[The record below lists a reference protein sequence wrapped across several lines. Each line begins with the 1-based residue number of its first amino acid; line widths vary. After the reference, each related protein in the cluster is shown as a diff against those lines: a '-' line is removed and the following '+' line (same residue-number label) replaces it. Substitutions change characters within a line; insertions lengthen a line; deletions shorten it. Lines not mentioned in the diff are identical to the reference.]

1 VYYNRKDCCQD
12 RSVQTRLRL
21 FDENRN
27 LVFSGPPFGSSAK
40 EQSFFFNHPIP
51 TAGLDTNLQQPV
63 KSDMNAPRP
72 VFDPEPKPSHPVM
85 TPWKTPDQQLLD
97 KVMKAG
103 DDLVTINMTIQDK
116 YKRFATE
123 NNAAANYQ
131 GVVLQQ
137 RKQLIAG
144 VMSLIKER
152 SALGEEIQ
160 EYTKLSTNQDNL
172 EKGAIS
178 SQIYSWIWMCVALLS
193 IILFFIFLIWPTY
206 IQHSVPIISWTILI
220 LGTLLTT
227 IFIGGNIAFLLW
239 IFILVSIFFHLVNQR
254 FQI

>member
-1 VYYNRKDCCQD
+1 MAIIKVTHNIENSQIALDAAEVPNLDASKITSGQFADARISSS
-12 RSVQTRLRL
+12 SVVAHSPETDL
-21 FDENRN
+21 
-27 LVFSGPPFGSSAK
+27 
-40 EQSFFFNHPIP
+40 
-51 TAGLDTNLQQPV
+51 QPV
-63 KSDMNAPRP
+63 KSDMDSPRP

-103 DDLVTINMTIQDK
+103 DDLVTINMTIQDR

-123 NNAAANYQ
+123 NDTAANYQ

-137 RKQLIAG
+137 RKQLLAG

-178 SQIYSWIWMCVALLS
+178 SQIYSWIWMCVAVLS
-193 IILFFIFLIWPTY
+193 VILFFIFLIWPTY
-206 IQHSVPIISWTILI
+206 IQYSVPIISWTILI